1 MICGTLRDIAMKNPL
16 SQKTF
21 KIAKPGIVFLVTE
34 VILTVA
40 FAVVGMGLLFLLGL
54 AAIGFTVWF
63 FRNPERTAPDING
76 AVLAP
81 ADGKI
86 IKVEQLESSP
96 HYPER
101 CNKISIFMSVF
112 NVHVN
117 RVPFDGTISGLNYN
131 PGKFFSANL
140 DKASLEN
147 EYNAVTLTT
156 GRGKRICF
164 VQIAGLIA
172 RRIICNLNVGDRVR
186 KGERYGLICFGSRL
200 DIFLPER
207 TRIQVENGQKVSA
220 GTTVLGILE

>member
-1 MICGTLRDIAMKNPL
+1 MGNPSGRKAL
-16 SQKTF
+16 
-21 KIAKPGIVFLVTE
+21 KIAKPGILFLVVT

-40 FAVVGMGLLFLLGL
+40 FAVAGLGLLALLGL
-54 AAIGFTVWF
+54 VATVFTGWF
-63 FRNPERTAPDING
+63 FRDPQRTAPDVKG

-86 IKVEQLESSP
+86 IKVEQIENSP

-101 CNKISIFMSVF
+101 CHKVSIFMSVF

-117 RVPFDGTISGLNYN
+117 RIPFDGTISRLRYN

-156 GRGKRICF
+156 DRGKRICF

-172 RRIICNLNVGDRVR
+172 RRIIYDLTPGDRVM
-186 KGERYGLICFGSRL
+186 KGARFGMICFGSRV
-200 DIFLPER
+200 DVFLPER
-207 TRIQVENGQKVSA
+207 TRIQVEHGQKVSA

>member
-1 MICGTLRDIAMKNPL
+1 MENPFGRKAL
-16 SQKTF
+16 
-21 KIAKPGIVFLVTE
+21 KIAKPGILFLVAE

-40 FAVVGMGLLFLLGL
+40 FAVTGMALLMVLGL
-54 AAIGFTVWF
+54 VAIVFTTWF
-63 FRNPERTAPDING
+63 FRNPPRIAPNVKG

-86 IKVEQLESSP
+86 IKVEQLDNSP

-101 CNKISIFMSVF
+101 CNKVSIFMSVF

-117 RVPFDGTISGLNYN
+117 RIPYDGTISGTHYN

-156 GRGKRICF
+156 DRGKRICF

-172 RRIICNLNVGDRVR
+172 RRIICNLSPGDRVR
-186 KGERYGLICFGSRL
+186 KGSRFGMICFGSRL
-200 DIFLPER
+200 DVFLPER

-220 GTTVLGILE
+220 GTSILGILE